1 MANTKWNK
9 LNRLQLGKYAEYYA
23 KMEFAS
29 YGLDV
34 YTSEVDD
41 HGVDF
46 IVKDKKGIFN
56 EIQVKSLRIDKN
68 NLIYMEQDKFNI
80 NNKALYLVILIFKD
94 NEMPIMYLVPA
105 IVWSNESEL
114 FLRKDY
120 DSSFKSK
127 SEYRVNLSKKNIP
140 LLEKYRFECV
150 IESFM

>member
-1 MANTKWNK
+1 MANTEWNK
-9 LNRLQLGKYAEYYA
+9 LKPLQLGKYAEYYA

-68 NLIYMEQDKFNI
+68 NLIYMEQDKFDVE
-80 NNKALYLVILIFKD
+80 NKSLYLVILVFNNNVI
-94 NEMPIMYLVPA
+94 PTIYLIPA
-105 IVWSNESEL
+105 IVWNSENQL

-120 DSSFKSK
+120 NNGKSK
-127 SEYRVNLSKKNIP
+127 PDYRINISKKNIP
-140 LLEKYRFECV
+140 SLENYKFEV
-150 IESFM
+150 MINYFM